1 MRMASSKS
9 SQTTRNIIIACL
21 ALWSIISLITIVVWA
36 TSPDMKGASQCR
48 AELQALQSTFDTEK
62 EVWAKDRLALE
73 EMVIHGRVNQTNL
86 LSRVDQLKDQ
96 LKQLNLSLEA
106 CQQENAALNANI
118 TSLENDIEFHKA
130 IEANLTAQISQQQDL
145 IENLQLNLTQVVSDL
160 ASCSAQTKAAQ
171 HLQIAAEKQQQ
182 ACQTRNQH
190 LDKQLTKCKQQSKTD
205 PTHGSQSKNDGPPG
219 PTSGIAMVMIV
230 CISLLL
236 IPCKY

>member
-48 AELQALQSTFDTEK
+48 AELQALHNTFDTEK
-62 EVWAKDRLALE
+62 AVWAKDKLALE
-73 EMVIHGRVNQTNL
+73 EMVRDGWNNQTKL
-86 LSRVDQLKDQ
+86 LTHIDQLKNQ

-145 IENLQLNLTQVVSDL
+145 IENLQLNLTQVVSNL
-160 ASCSAQTKAAQ
+160 ESCSAQTKAAQ
-171 HLQIAAEKQQQ
+171 LLQISAEKQQQ

-205 PTHGSQSKNDGPPG
+205 PIHGSNNDGPPG
-219 PTSGIAMVMIV
+219 PTSGTAMVVIV